1 MVDKKDLKNKAK
13 ALAKKVEGKTSELK
27 SQSKQVAKKVVKSAK
42 NVAKDISANYP
53 TKVTAKEAKDK
64 IIKELGDVKPQATK
78 TVARSIPA
86 AKQVAQYLPFAS
98 SLYDIGRGGYQ
109 AFHGHPYL
117 GTAQVGLGGLGLL
130 ADMYTGGK
138 GSTIAKGALKPV
150 INNVGKRLAPTMS
163 KWPTRLGVPV
173 VAEFIY
179 RRDNKQKPK
188 ESQPVDN
195 MDVKPSLVPETTA
208 IPRTTSITAG
218 KSNYTNYRQPAYA
231 GPRDSISNLIIKKIA
246 NGEGYNQPK
255 EQQPTYQ
262 QQHKTIVQS
271 VNNGLQDND
280 NEDIQPKVQ
289 PQGVD
294 YSKALLD
301 AITRQEQYN
310 TQPYLKSLDT
320 YSRQLPWAKSADFF
334 SKMAGAGYAKA
345 LDNPYLA
352 NLGPIGA
359 EDVAT
364 IYPNIAKQRA
374 DITNNLLNAQIGR
387 YANTQAATDAGL
399 SPLSGL
405 SDKVMLQQL
414 GALKRAETTAD
425 ARRYSADKFLQGR
438 EEAIQAQ
445 RDIAQ
450 LRANVQL
457 KMQDASISAKERMQ
471 LRQLDNALKVQQM
484 KAQSMY
490 EVAQL
495 GALSRPYSMG
505 VGLTPEY
512 TRTVGYD
519 INYPINPGGG
529 LDPVALQKILGR

>member
-27 SQSKQVAKKVVKSAK
+27 SQAKQVAKKAVKSAK
-42 NVAKDISANYP
+42 NVAKDISTNYP

-64 IIKELGDVKPQATK
+64 IIRELGEIKPQATK
-78 TVARSIPA
+78 TVAKSLPI
-86 AKQVAQYLPFAS
+86 AKQAVQYLPFAS

-109 AFHGHPYL
+109 ALHGHPYA
-117 GTAQVGLGGLGLL
+117 GTAQAGLGGLGLL

-138 GSTIAKGALKPV
+138 GGSVLKPV
-150 INNVGKRLAPTMS
+150 VNTVGKRLAPAMS
-163 KWPTRLGVPV
+163 KWTTRIGIPA
-173 VAEFIY
+173 VAEFFY
-179 RRDNKQKPK
+179 GDNKQQEP
-188 ESQPVDN
+188 QPIDNVDTQ
-195 MDVKPSLVPETTA
+195 PLLVPETPA

-218 KSNYTNYRQPAYA
+218 GTNYTNYKQPTYV
-231 GPRDSISNLIIKKIA
+231 GPRDSVSNLIAKEIA
-246 NGEGYNQPK
+246 NGGGYNQSQ
-255 EQQPTYQ
+255 EQQPVFQ
-262 QQHKTIVQS
+262 QQPQS
-271 VNNGLQDND
+271 IAQPVANGLQYSAS
-280 NEDIQPKVQ
+280 ETMQSQVQ
-289 PQGVD
+289 PQGID

-301 AITRQEQYN
+301 AITRQERYN

-352 NLGPIGA
+352 NLGPVGA
-359 EDVAT
+359 EDIAT
-364 IYPNIAKQRA
+364 VYPNIAKQRT
-374 DITNNLLNAQIGR
+374 DITNDLLNAQIGR

-425 ARRYSADKFLQGR
+425 AKRYSADKFLQGR

-471 LRQLDNALKVQQM
+471 LRQLDNALRIQQM
-484 KAQSMY
+484 RAQSMY

>member
-1 MVDKKDLKNKAK
+1 MVDKNDLKNKAK
-13 ALAKKVEGKTSELK
+13 ALAKMVEGKTSELK
-27 SQSKQVAKKVVKSAK
+27 SQAKQVAKKTVKSAN
-42 NVAKDISANYP
+42 NVAKDISANYK
-53 TKVTAKEAKDK
+53 TKITPKQAEN
-64 IIKELGDVKPQATK
+64 IIKEAIGDVKTQAPKVVTK
-78 TVARSIPA
+78 SLPI
-86 AKQVAQYLPFAS
+86 AKQTVQYLPFVS

-109 AFHGHPYL
+109 AFHGHPYV
-117 GTAQVGLGGLGLL
+117 GTAQAGLGGLGLL
-130 ADMYTGGK
+130 ADMYTGGN

-163 KWPTRLGVPV
+163 NWTTRIGVPAI
-173 VAEFIY
+173 AEFLY
-179 RRDNKQKPK
+179 RDKKQQKP
-188 ESQPVDN
+188 QPKDNVD
-195 MDVKPSLVPETTA
+195 MQSPLVPETPV
-208 IPRTTSITAG
+208 IPRTTSITAS
-218 KSNYTNYRQPAYA
+218 KANYTNYKQPAYA
-231 GPRDSISNLIIKKIA
+231 GPKDSVSNLIVKEIA
-246 NGEGYNQPK
+246 NGGGYNQPL
-255 EQQPTYQ
+255 EQQPIHQ
-262 QQHKTIVQS
+262 PQSQSIVQP
-271 VNNGLQDND
+271 VTNGLQYNAS
-280 NEDIQPKVQ
+280 EATQPQVQ

-352 NLGPIGA
+352 NLGPVGA
-359 EDVAT
+359 EDIAT
-364 IYPNIAKQRA
+364 VYPNIAKQRA

-471 LRQLDNALKVQQM
+471 LRQLDNALRVQQM